1 MDQQMSYFLPPITN
15 TLPTGN
21 CTLRE
26 VYRWITED
34 KSLETVTNE
43 LRAFIREGRV
53 AEYRQLKQRQ
63 LPFVTPHGVFS
74 RRKSDALISASG
86 LVVVDIDHLASLEEA
101 EQLRDHL
108 FEDPYLGTRL
118 AFVSPGGLGV
128 KLFIPGDETVRW
140 AMVTYSSCMPT
151 PSRVRWIPV
160 ARISPV
166 AVSCLTILTLKYS
179 YHEQRSFQTSRS
191 GTGGPCRHRPHLR
204 RVCTIGFRHRHRLRR
219 GRT

>member
-1 MDQQMSYFLPPITN
+1 MSYFLPPITN

-43 LRAFIREGRV
+43 LRAFIREGRI

-86 LVVVDIDHLASLEEA
+86 LVVVDID
-101 EQLRDHL
+101 
-108 FEDPYLGTRL
+108 
-118 AFVSPGGLGV
+118 
-128 KLFIPGDETVRW
+128 
-140 AMVTYSSCMPT
+140 
-151 PSRVRWIPV
+151 
-160 ARISPV
+160 ISPL
-166 AVSCLTILTLKYS
+166 SKRPNS
-179 YHEQRSFQTSRS
+179 S
-191 GTGGPCRHRPHLR
+191 GTTSSRTPISGPASPLSAPEDWE
-204 RVCTIGFRHRHRLRR
+204 
-219 GRT
+219 

>member
-101 EQLRDHL
+101 EQLRDRL
-108 FEDPYLGTRL
+108 FLSKSE
-118 AFVSPGGLGV
+118 
-128 KLFIPGDETVRW
+128 
-140 AMVTYSSCMPT
+140 SSYKP
-151 PSRVRWIPV
+151 
-160 ARISPV
+160 
-166 AVSCLTILTLKYS
+166 
-179 YHEQRSFQTSRS
+179 
-191 GTGGPCRHRPHLR
+191 
-204 RVCTIGFRHRHRLRR
+204 
-219 GRT
+219 